1 MNPAATTD
9 RQPYDRPVA
18 HRQQPR
24 TEEGRAVSM
33 YRERADRDRLYRR
46 SAPSASVLRTVS
58 TRERR
63 SPLSAPRVPTV
74 GIDIGGT
81 KVMAGV
87 VDADGHILEQ
97 VRAETPEKSKSPKV
111 VEDTIAELVL
121 DLSDRHDVH
130 AVGIGAAGWVD
141 ADRSRVLF
149 APHLAW
155 RDEPLKD
162 ALTARLA
169 VPVMVDNDANTAAWG
184 EWRFG
189 AGRGEDH
196 LVMITLGTG
205 IGGAILENGQVKRGK
220 YGVAGEFG
228 HMQVVP
234 GGHRC
239 PCGNRGCWEQYSSGN
254 ALVREAR
261 ELALAESPVA
271 YGITERVGGH
281 ISEITGPLIPELARG
296 GDAMCTELL
305 QDIGHWLGVGIANL
319 AAALDPGGF
328 VIGGGVSA
336 ADELLIDPAREAFKR
351 HLTGRGYRP
360 EATIAK
366 AQLGPEA
373 GMVGAADLARL
384 VARRFR
390 RANRRRLER
399 YERYERA
406 ADNLRRAVGQ

>member
-1 MNPAATTD
+1 
-9 RQPYDRPVA
+9 
-18 HRQQPR
+18 
-24 TEEGRAVSM
+24 M

-87 VDADGHILEQ
+87 VDADGQILEQ

-271 YGITERVGGH
+271 YGIIERVGGH
-281 ISEITGPLIPELARG
+281 VSEITGPLITELARD